1 MCCGW
6 VPELGA
12 IQLVSASLGFLVG
25 ASGGAL
31 EVVPLTACGVV
42 LGMSS
47 QECRASGR

>member
-31 EVVPLTACGVV
+31 EVVPLTTCGVV

-47 QECRASGR
+47 QECRASGW